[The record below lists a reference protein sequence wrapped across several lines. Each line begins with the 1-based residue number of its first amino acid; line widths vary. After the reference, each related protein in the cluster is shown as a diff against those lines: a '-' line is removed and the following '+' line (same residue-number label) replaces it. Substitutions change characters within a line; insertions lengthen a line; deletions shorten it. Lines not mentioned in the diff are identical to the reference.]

1 MLLNDVSSYREFR
14 DALAASNC
22 QCCDLSKSRTQI
34 VVDRGNPK
42 SRVLIVGEAP
52 GKNEDLTGRP
62 FVGRSGRL
70 LDDML
75 MKLGFDTNKDALVV
89 NIAKC
94 RPPKNRP
101 PRPEEVKAC
110 LPYLWKQIKIV
121 NPRLIMLM
129 GATALKHIFP
139 ERKAFA
145 MAEQAGRFFDHASLP
160 GARWVALF
168 HPAYIL
174 RDPRKKPLMEKHL
187 ENFVDDWRKKAP
199 EARCS

>member
-1 MLLNDVSSYREFR
+1 M
-14 DALAASNC
+14 
-22 QCCDLSKSRTQI
+22 
-34 VVDRGNPK
+34 VDRGNPG

-75 MKLGFDTNKDALVV
+75 MKLGFDTNKDALIA

-94 RPPKNRP
+94 RPPANRP
-101 PRPEEVKAC
+101 PRPEEAKTC
-110 LPYLWKQIKIV
+110 LPYLWKQIEIM
-121 NPRLIMLM
+121 NPKLIALM
-129 GATALKHIFP
+129 GATAFKYTFP
-139 ERKAFA
+139 EKKACA
-145 MAEQAGRFFDHASLP
+145 MTEQVGRFFDHASLP
-160 GARWVALF
+160 SVRWIVLF

-187 ENFVDDWRKKAP
+187 KYFVDYWRAS
-199 EARCS
+199 A